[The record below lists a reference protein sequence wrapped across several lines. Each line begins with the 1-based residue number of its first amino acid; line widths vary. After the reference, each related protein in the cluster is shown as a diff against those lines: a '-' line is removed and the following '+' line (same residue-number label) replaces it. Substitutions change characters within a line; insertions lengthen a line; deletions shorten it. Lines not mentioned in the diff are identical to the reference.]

1 MFSDFEGQ
9 FWLYLKTTFAPAYAV
24 YKIKPATNDL
34 HFPLAVI
41 TGFIGEK
48 RVKAL
53 LGAVAKVIKKSNSK
67 SSVFKFEI

>member
-1 MFSDFEGQ
+1 M
-9 FWLYLKTTFAPAYAV
+9 

-53 LGAVAKVIKKSNSK
+53 LRAVAKVIKKSNSK
-67 SSVFKFEI
+67 SRVFKFEI

>member
-1 MFSDFEGQ
+1 M
-9 FWLYLKTTFAPAYAV
+9 

-41 TGFIGEK
+41 KIFLGEK

-53 LGAVAKVIKKSNSK
+53 LGVVVKVIKKSNAK
-67 SSVFKFEI
+67 SSVFKFKV

>member
-9 FWLYLKTTFAPAYAV
+9 IWLYLKITFVPDRTKQSLRLMTYTFLLLSLQV
-24 YKIKPATNDL
+24 
-34 HFPLAVI
+34 
-41 TGFIGEK
+41 FIGEK

-53 LGAVAKVIKKSNSK
+53 LGAVVKVIKKSNAK